1 MFLFHLL
8 EWMNVPYTINVNE
21 LVENWMK
28 AENMDSWSQLVI
40 KHTKKS
46 LELATKVPESGIWEM
61 KRMEIFNSKNGCIV
75 NQLKMIMKAFFLQIT
90 QKDDYLYE
98 GADLGNFSDAGRLMS
113 DDFQL
118 SERAKTLIKALRS
131 QYKSDLIDI
140 SMLSEEDLLGDF
152 KIM

>member
-1 MFLFHLL
+1 
-8 EWMNVPYTINVNE
+8 
-21 LVENWMK
+21 MK

-61 KRMEIFNSKNGCIV
+61 KKNGNI
-75 NQLKMIMKAFFLQIT
+75 QFKKMDAHRQSVKDDNEAFFLQIT

-98 GADLGNFSDAGRLMS
+98 GADLGILVMRGRLMS

-118 SERAKTLIKALRS
+118 SERAKLWIKALRS

-140 SMLSEEDLLGDF
+140 SMLSEEDLLEAGDF